1 MNDKQF
7 RMLMTVIFAIAD
19 VLIFGGTKGRA
30 TILLA
35 IDDFKVW
42 EEEKST

>member
-1 MNDKQF
+1 MSDRQF
-7 RMLMTVIFAIAD
+7 RMIMIVLFAIAD

-35 IDDFKVW
+35 IDDYREWKG
-42 EEEKST
+42 E

>member
-1 MNDKQF
+1 MSDRQF
-7 RMLMTVIFAIAD
+7 RMIMTVLFAIAD

-35 IDDFKVW
+35 IDDYQEWK
-42 EEEKST
+42 EK